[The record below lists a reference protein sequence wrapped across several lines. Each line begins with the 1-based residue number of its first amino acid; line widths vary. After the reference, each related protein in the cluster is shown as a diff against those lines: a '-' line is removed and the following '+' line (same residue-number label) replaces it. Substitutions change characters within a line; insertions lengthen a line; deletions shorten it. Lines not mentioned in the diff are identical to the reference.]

1 MIKRLQLL
9 AAYTGD
15 DFVITDAVELLL
27 DVYGKDKEIAEVE
40 EKRKIVAERLKIFTQ
55 GIYEIRLKEV
65 EKIKSD
71 ENMSEEE
78 KILCIKKIE
87 DFEIFKIQFETYT
100 AMDKDIMNYD
110 KLLKDMGRKIK
121 KTRDAYKSIR
131 EMSSTIENLKVEWS

>member
-1 MIKRLQLL
+1 MLNE
-9 AAYTGD
+9 
-15 DFVITDAVELLL
+15 AVKLLL

-55 GIYEIRLKEV
+55 EIYEIRLNEV
-65 EKIKSD
+65 EKLKSD
-71 ENMSEEE
+71 ENISEEE
-78 KILCIKKIE
+78 KVLCIKKFE

-131 EMSSTIENLKVEWS
+131 EMSSTIENLKIEWS